1 MTAMSAI
8 GAQIP
13 FLRRYAYALTGS
25 QKTADSYVAAC
36 LETLLIDPSSLRQ
49 RYLENVKIFQT
60 ALREGCSRNRID
72 LIPVRTSESYS
83 SVVANYLVQ
92 RGRA

>member
-1 MTAMSAI
+1 MDDDEVDF
-8 GAQIP
+8 P
-13 FLRRYAYALTGS
+13 FNNRTMFRSLE
-25 QKTADSYVAAC
+25 KTDNQ
-36 LETLLIDPSSLRQ
+36 LLIDPSSLRQ

-83 SVVANYLVQ
+83 SIVANYLMQ